1 MAYDEITYAN
11 KVENNGITPAGRFGA
26 DDLNEIKA
34 VTNANG
40 ANFDGRIDALEAGG
54 GIGVDVSQST
64 VVSAGS
70 TEARKLTDRFADTV
84 NVKDFGA
91 VGDGVTDDTA
101 SFNLAIAAASE
112 GGTVKAPAGNYIIT
126 VPSLVFDGKSIRF
139 DLQDGGLF
147 NGTAENI
154 YTGPKLITEYGPNS
168 PAGVGYNYKAT
179 VLNDT
184 AAVGAAKVDG
194 ESILMY
200 FGGGTATG
208 GRHGLE
214 VTTVLAAP
222 TSPTNPDR
230 NYVGIASV
238 AIASVPDNGVLPA
251 SPEGA
256 VFGMNP
262 VARLNGGATG
272 FLNLSGIECNVEAA
286 AGSSVYYKSGLQV
299 VSTPLDVTQGTTYD
313 AALSLSNMVGST
325 GWNHG
330 LMFSA
335 ANGVAPI
342 TASGTLIGTVGSH
355 TVDFGLDI
363 SSYTCTTAAIR
374 TAGFS
379 VDPTGS
385 ITSSGSNAAIELGN
399 KLAANTPF
407 IDFNSSG
414 NNNDYDARIIGSGGS
429 GSLGE
434 GEITVQSAILVSPSN
449 FRFSAALGDYV
460 DDAAAATAGV
470 AINQVYR
477 TGSTVKVRVA

>member
-1 MAYDEITYAN
+1 MATRINSLQDT
-11 KVENNGITPAGRFGA
+11 
-26 DDLNEIKA
+26 
-34 VTNANG
+34 VT
-40 ANFDGRIDALEAGG
+40 L
-54 GIGVDVSQST
+54 
-64 VVSAGS
+64 
-70 TEARKLTDRFADTV
+70 ADTDYIAV
-84 NVKDFGA
+84 DQPAQTGRLTLGDLRDQMGGSVSVKQFGA

-126 VPSLVFDGKSIRF
+126 VPSLVFNGKSIRF
-139 DLQDGGLF
+139 DLQDGGLV

-184 AAVGAAKVDG
+184 ADVGAAKVDG
-194 ESILMY
+194 ESIVMY
-200 FGGGTATG
+200 FGGATTTG

-214 VTTVLAAP
+214 VTTILAAT

-238 AIASVPDNGVLPA
+238 AIASVSDGGVLPT

-262 VARLNGGATG
+262 VARLNSNATG

-286 AGSSVYYKSGLQV
+286 AGSSVHYKSGLQV
-299 VSTPLDVTQGTTYD
+299 VSTPLDVAQGSTYD

-355 TVDFGLDI
+355 TVEFGLDI
-363 SSYTCTTAAIR
+363 SSYTCTTAAIK

-379 VDPTGS
+379 VSPTGS
-385 ITSSGSNAAIELGN
+385 ISSIGSDAAIELGN
-399 KLAANTPF
+399 KSAANTPF

-429 GSLGE
+429 GSLGG
-434 GEITVQSAILVSPSN
+434 GEIIVQSAVLVSPPN
-449 FRFSAALGDYV
+449 FRFSTALGDYV

-477 TGSTVKVRVA
+477 TGSTIKVRVA